1 MHSTPST
8 TSFLSPATVA
18 EQAGIS
24 KPTIYTWIASGLVQ
38 PTLDVEG
45 RPIFT
50 AKEAEAVARLAE
62 ERRQVAQSLRVRKVS
77 A

>member
-1 MHSTPST
+1 MASTPST

-24 KPTIYTWIASGLVQ
+24 KPTIYSWIASGLV
-38 PTLDVEG
+38 TNKFDLDG
-45 RPIFT
+45 RVIFT

-62 ERRQVAQSLRVRKVS
+62 ERRAAVRALQLPKVS